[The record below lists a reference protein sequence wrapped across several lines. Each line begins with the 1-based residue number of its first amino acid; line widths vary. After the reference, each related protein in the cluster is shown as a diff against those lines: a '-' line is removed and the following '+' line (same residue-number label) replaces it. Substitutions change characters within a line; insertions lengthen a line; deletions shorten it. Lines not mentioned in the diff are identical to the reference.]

1 MTAVQTAVYA
11 VGGIMLYHAYNP
23 QTILDFL
30 DLKYNTSTTHHS
42 VDVSVTRGFAATTV
56 DFTTPDFVHIHVTN
70 EQYGT
75 NLASTLM
82 ETIRHTDKL
91 IDSIPYVLDLLHG
104 TQIRIRRMA
113 TSWTREPICEEYHN
127 HRAGMPSIFLL
138 ARASLTDNG
147 LVDAESM
154 DYDIILI
161 RSNITIGYSVP
172 TMA

>member
-1 MTAVQTAVYA
+1 
-11 VGGIMLYHAYNP
+11 MLYHAYKP

-30 DLKYNTSTTHHS
+30 NLKYNTSTTHHS
-42 VDVSVTRGFAATTV
+42 VDVSVTRGSAAKTT
-56 DFTTPDFVHIHVTN
+56 DLRLPDFVHIHVIN
-70 EQYGT
+70 ALYGT

-91 IDSIPYVLDLLHG
+91 TDSIPYALDLLHG
-104 TQIRIRRMA
+104 AQLRIRRMA

-127 HRAGMPSIFLL
+127 HRAGMPSIFLF
-138 ARASLTDNG
+138 ARASLSDNG
-147 LVDAESM
+147 LVDTESM

-161 RSNITIGYSVP
+161 RSSITISYSVP